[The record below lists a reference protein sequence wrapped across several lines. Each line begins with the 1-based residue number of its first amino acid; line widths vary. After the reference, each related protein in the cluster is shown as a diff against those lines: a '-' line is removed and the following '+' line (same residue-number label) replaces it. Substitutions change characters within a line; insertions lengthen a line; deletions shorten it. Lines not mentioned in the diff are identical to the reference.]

1 MFNSL
6 NFIGLSSIEGLSGR
20 GMFPRPMHGGGAG
33 CMPSY
38 DPPTRLRD
46 SGILAISVKTGSQ
59 ASLITSFRPTRLLI
73 LLALSCVVWAGI
85 ISAGFSW
92 VFGISISGSWYLA
105 VGVGAAL
112 VLGVAVLLNEILRAV
127 HLPED
132 ARPCEA
138 EPWVSHCGCHFDPER
153 TTHGAMSRR
162 QMTADIRRT
171 ARGRRSPA
179 TVKQPLRP
187 GRSR

>member
-1 MFNSL
+1 M
-6 NFIGLSSIEGLSGR
+6 
-20 GMFPRPMHGGGAG
+20 
-33 CMPSY
+33 
-38 DPPTRLRD
+38 
-46 SGILAISVKTGSQ
+46 KTGSQ

-85 ISAGFSW
+85 IAAVLSW
-92 VFGISISGSWYLA
+92 VFGISISASWYLA

-127 HLPED
+127 HLPDD

-138 EPWVSHCGCHFDPER
+138 EPWVSHCGCHFDPKR
-153 TTHGAMSRR
+153 TTHGAMIRR
-162 QMTADIRRT
+162 RMPADIRRT